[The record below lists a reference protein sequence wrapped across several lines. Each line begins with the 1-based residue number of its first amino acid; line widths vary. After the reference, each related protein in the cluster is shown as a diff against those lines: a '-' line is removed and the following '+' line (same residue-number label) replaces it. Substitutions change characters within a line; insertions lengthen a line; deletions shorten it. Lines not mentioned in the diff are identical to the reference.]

1 MTIPTTPHAF
11 PTPMDIKMI
20 VSDVDGTLLDSH
32 HLLPTTNP
40 THKIIR
46 KIREVYPD
54 LPVIISTGKQYRST
68 AELREQLDL
77 HKFPCCHLN
86 GNVIYNPKGEVVSE
100 SGLDKSIVRRV
111 YYEMKA
117 IGTSV
122 FVYDYTTVYQLYH
135 GEGDSGQWAQ
145 ILRGYGELVVE
156 GAEGIMEK
164 IEAGELNPIKMA
176 ICQDAVTIACM
187 SQLTPL
193 CLDVTAD
200 GVLAP
205 KTILETKFATED
217 FALTQALPFC
227 VELIPS
233 AHNKGTAL
241 IRLLKYWNETAT
253 EPIGPEN
260 VITFGDGENDVSMF
274 RVSGMS
280 VAMGNAMETAR
291 SEAIFSTD
299 SNDDGGVGT
308 FLEKVFWPTMN

>member
-1 MTIPTTPHAF
+1 
-11 PTPMDIKMI
+11 MI

-40 THKIIR
+40 THKVIR

-54 LPVIISTGKQYRST
+54 LPIIISTGKQHRST

-86 GNVIYNPKGEVVSE
+86 GNVIYNSKGEVVSE

-111 YYEMKA
+111 YDEMKA

-145 ILRGYGELVVE
+145 ILRGYGELVIE

-176 ICQDAVTIACM
+176 ICQDAVTIA
-187 SQLTPL
+187 S
-193 CLDVTAD
+193 
-200 GVLAP
+200 P
-205 KTILETKFATED
+205 KTILETKFAKQD

-241 IRLLKYWNETAT
+241 IRLLKYWNETAA
-253 EPIGPEN
+253 EPISPEN

-299 SNDDGGVGT
+299 SNDEGGVGT